1 VNLANKIT
9 LSRIP
14 ATFLF
19 MGALFWDTLPWHTT
33 IALGIFAVAC
43 LTDTI
48 DGTVA
53 RRMKIVSPFGIFF
66 DPVADKILI
75 GGAFICLVGLGIF
88 PAWAV
93 VLLLSREFAV
103 TGLRMVA
110 ADQKV
115 VLTAETGGKLKTF
128 VHAFTVNYFLIRL
141 SLIQDFKC
149 FTTPISECEVYFF
162 LGICLILSLYT
173 GAVYFFKNAR
183 LLNP

>member
-1 VNLANKIT
+1 MNLANKIT

-14 ATFLF
+14 ATFVF
-19 MGALFWDTLPWHTT
+19 MAFLFWTTLPWHTT
-33 IALGIFAVAC
+33 IALVVFGVAC

-53 RRMKIVSPFGIFF
+53 RRLNIVSPFGVFF
-66 DPVADKILI
+66 DPVTDKILI

-115 VLTAETGGKLKTF
+115 ILPAEAGGKMKTF

-141 SLIQDFKC
+141 SLIKDFKC
-149 FTTPISECEVYFF
+149 YTDPITPLEVHLF
-162 LGICLILSLYT
+162 LGVCLGLSLWT
-173 GAVYFFKNAR
+173 GTSYFFKNAR

>member
-1 VNLANKIT
+1 MNLANKIT

-19 MGALFWDTLPWHTT
+19 MGVLFWNSLPWHTT
-33 IALGIFAVAC
+33 IALGIFAAAC
-43 LTDTI
+43 FTDTI

-53 RRMKIVSPFGIFF
+53 RRMKIVSSFGVFF

-75 GGAFICLVGLGIF
+75 GGAFICLTGLGIF

-110 ADQKV
+110 ADQRV
-115 VLTAETGGKLKTF
+115 VLTAEIGGKLKTF

-141 SLIQDFKC
+141 SLIRDLKW
-149 FTTPISECEVYFF
+149 FTDLISPLEVHLF
-162 LGICLILSLYT
+162 LAVCLFLSLYT
-173 GAVYFFKNAR
+173 GTVYFYKNAR

>member
-1 VNLANKIT
+1 MNFANKIT

-19 MGALFWDTLPWHTT
+19 MGALFWDSLPWHTT
-33 IALGIFAVAC
+33 IALGIFAMAC

-53 RRMKIVSPFGIFF
+53 RRLNIVSPFGIFF

-75 GGAFICLVGLGIF
+75 GGAFICLMGLEIF

-93 VLLLSREFAV
+93 VFLLAREFAMM
-103 TGLRMVA
+103 GLRMVA

-115 VLTAETGGKLKTF
+115 ILSAEIGGKLKTF
-128 VHAFTVNYFLIRL
+128 IHAFTINYFLIRL
-141 SLIQDFKC
+141 SLIRDLKW
-149 FTTPISECEVYFF
+149 FTDPISPLEVHLF
-162 LGICLILSLYT
+162 LFVCLFLSLYT
-173 GAVYFFKNAR
+173 GVIYFYKNAR

>member
-14 ATFLF
+14 AAFLF
-19 MGALFWDTLPWHTT
+19 MGVLLWDNLPWHTT
-33 IALGIFAVAC
+33 FALGIFAAAC

-48 DGTVA
+48 DGAIA

-75 GGAFICLVGLGIF
+75 GSAFICLIELGIF

-93 VLLLSREFAV
+93 VLLFAREFAV

-115 VLTAETGGKLKTF
+115 VLSAEYGGKLKTF
-128 VHAFTVNYFLIRL
+128 VHAFTINYFLVRL
-141 SLIQDFKC
+141 SLIRDFKW
-149 FTTPISECEVYFF
+149 FADPISPLEVHVF
-162 LGICLILSLYT
+162 LVVCLFLSLYT
-173 GAVYFFKNAR
+173 GVIYFYKNAR

>member
-1 VNLANKIT
+1 MNLANKIT

-19 MGALFWDTLPWHTT
+19 MGVLFWNSLPWHTT
-33 IALGIFAVAC
+33 IALGIFAAAC
-43 LTDTI
+43 FTDTI

-53 RRMKIVSPFGIFF
+53 RRMKIVSSFGVFF

-75 GGAFICLVGLGIF
+75 GGAFICLTGLGIF

-115 VLTAETGGKLKTF
+115 VLTAEIGGKLKTF

-141 SLIQDFKC
+141 SLIRDLKW
-149 FTTPISECEVYFF
+149 FTDLISPLEVHLF
-162 LGICLILSLYT
+162 LAVCLFLSLYT
-173 GAVYFFKNAR
+173 GTIYFYKNAR

>member
-1 VNLANKIT
+1 MNLANKIT

-14 ATFLF
+14 ATFVF
-19 MGALFWDTLPWHTT
+19 MVFLFWNSLPWHTT
-33 IALGIFAVAC
+33 LALVIFGTAC

-53 RRMKIVSPFGIFF
+53 RRLKITSSFGAIF

-75 GGAFICLVGLGIF
+75 GGAFICMAGLGIF

-93 VLLLSREFAV
+93 VLLLAREFAV

-110 ADQKV
+110 VDQKV
-115 VLTAETGGKLKTF
+115 VLSAERGGKLKTF
-128 VHAFTVNYFLIRL
+128 VHAFTVNYFLVRL
-141 SLIQDFKC
+141 SLMEDFKC
-149 FTTPISECEVYFF
+149 YTDPISPMEVYPL
-162 LGICLILSLYT
+162 LGVCLLLSLYT
-173 GAVYFFKNAR
+173 GTAYFFKNAK

>member
-1 VNLANKIT
+1 LNLANKIT

-14 ATFLF
+14 AAFLF
-19 MGALFWDTLPWHTT
+19 MGALFWDSLPWHTT
-33 IALGIFAVAC
+33 IALGIFAAAC

-53 RRMKIVSPFGIFF
+53 RRMNMVSPFGIFF

-75 GGAFICLVGLGIF
+75 GSAFICLTGLGIF

-93 VLLLSREFAV
+93 VLLLAREFAV

-141 SLIQDFKC
+141 SLERDFKWYNQ
-149 FTTPISECEVYFF
+149 PISPVEVYGF
-162 LGICLILSLYT
+162 LVVCLFLSLYT
-173 GAVYFFKNAR
+173 GVIYFYKNAR
-183 LLNP
+183 LLDP

>member
-1 VNLANKIT
+1 MNLANKIT

-19 MGALFWDTLPWHTT
+19 MGVLFWNSLPWHTT
-33 IALGIFAVAC
+33 IALGIFAAAC
-43 LTDTI
+43 FTDTI

-53 RRMKIVSPFGIFF
+53 RRMKIVSSFGGFF

-75 GGAFICLVGLGIF
+75 GGAFICLTGLGIF

-110 ADQKV
+110 ADQRV
-115 VLTAETGGKLKTF
+115 VLTAEIGGKLKTF

-141 SLIQDFKC
+141 SLIRDLKW
-149 FTTPISECEVYFF
+149 FTDLISPLEVHLF
-162 LGICLILSLYT
+162 LAVCLFLSLYT
-173 GAVYFFKNAR
+173 GTVYFYKNAR

>member
-1 VNLANKIT
+1 
-9 LSRIP
+9 
-14 ATFLF
+14 
-19 MGALFWDTLPWHTT
+19 MGALFWDSLPWHTT

-53 RRMKIVSPFGIFF
+53 RRMNIVSPFGIFF

-75 GGAFICLVGLGIF
+75 GSAFICLLGLGIF

-93 VLLLSREFAV
+93 VLLLAREFAV

-115 VLTAETGGKLKTF
+115 VLSAETGGKLKTF

-141 SLIQDFKC
+141 SLERDFKWC
-149 FTTPISECEVYFF
+149 TQPISPVEVYGF
-162 LGICLILSLYT
+162 LVVCLFLSLYT
-173 GAVYFFKNAR
+173 GVVYFYKNAR
-183 LLNP
+183 LLDP

>member
-14 ATFLF
+14 AAFLF
-19 MGALFWDTLPWHTT
+19 MGVLFWDNLPWHTT
-33 IALGIFAVAC
+33 IALGIFAGAC

-48 DGTVA
+48 DGTIA
-53 RRMKIVSPFGIFF
+53 RRLNIVSSFGIFF

-75 GGAFICLVGLGIF
+75 GSAFICLTGLGIF

-93 VLLLSREFAV
+93 VLLLAREFAV

-128 VHAFTVNYFLIRL
+128 VHAFTVNYFLVRL
-141 SLIQDFKC
+141 SLIEDFKWHPD
-149 FTTPISECEVYFF
+149 PISPIEVHVF
-162 LGICLILSLYT
+162 LVICLFLSLYT
-173 GAVYFFKNAR
+173 GTIYFFKNAR
-183 LLNP
+183 VLNP